1 MDKENMKKKFKRASS
16 AVKYGTVGAL
26 GGTLVTTA
34 VIALMGLGAH
44 GIRYVGDERLGEDYS
59 LSNRFETAFCFDT
72 PKEHKY
78 YYSAPIVNGYEQ
90 DCRLERYFA
99 SPYLT
104 YGTIGL
110 GATAGAIALG
120 GAGVVLAKRRENER

>member
-1 MDKENMKKKFKRASS
+1 MNKENMKKKFKRAAS

-26 GGTLVTTA
+26 GGMLGTTA
-34 VIALMGLGAH
+34 AIALMGLSVH
-44 GIRYVGDERLGEDYS
+44 GIKYLGDERLDGTYS

-78 YYSAPIVNGYEQ
+78 YYSTPIVNGYEQ
-90 DCRLERYFA
+90 DCMLERYFA

-110 GATAGAIALG
+110 AATAGAIAFG
-120 GAGVVLAKRRENER
+120 GAGIVLAKRRENER